1 MSLVRIVTELVELHG
16 KTTADQL
23 VRDPYCEGYTR
34 AQIVTALRNA
44 AHFGHIHCVGR
55 VVSSRAANARAGVY
69 EPGPAP
75 AKNEDSAPVRAGPP
89 RGELGH
95 LGRITSVFQMGG
107 IDGAQA

>member
-1 MSLVRIVTELVELHG
+1 MSLVRIVTELVELHR
-16 KTTADQL
+16 KATADQL

-55 VVSSRAANARAGVY
+55 IVSSRAANARAGVY

-75 AKNEDSAPVRAGPP
+75 KKPAKAEPVRVAPLPP
-89 RGELGH
+89 NSIFQLGD
-95 LGRITSVFQMGG
+95 RA
-107 IDGAQA
+107 GAQA